1 MDAQFCW
8 YDRRAPSIARRPAS
22 SSATSSTVR
31 PLAGSL
37 RGPPRLG
44 LDEPPEITFRL
55 GSGDAVA
62 LASATNLPDLLVDET
77 PRWDSAGY
85 GGCSWPELNRVA
97 LSLDPVVRPDR
108 VVTRRGVPAA
118 PHGGIASIS
127 RVSQARDHL
136 AQSAPPCSQAGRVAL
151 GAQCRSMDPFT
162 RRAVLRRGRRFCG
175 RCSRRDRFCANPE
188 TLTTL

>member
-77 PRWDSAGY
+77 TVDAAVGF
-85 GGCSWPELNRVA
+85 GG
-97 LSLDPVVRPDR
+97 
-108 VVTRRGVPAA
+108 
-118 PHGGIASIS
+118 
-127 RVSQARDHL
+127 
-136 AQSAPPCSQAGRVAL
+136 
-151 GAQCRSMDPFT
+151 
-162 RRAVLRRGRRFCG
+162 LRRLQL
-175 RCSRRDRFCANPE
+175 A
-188 TLTTL
+188 